1 MYWILFGGI
10 ALISYLVQLNLKKKF
25 ERYSQEAIS
34 LSGAEVAER
43 MLHSFGIYDVRITHV
58 QGQLT
63 DHYNPTDKTLN
74 LSDAVYAPRNIAAA
88 AVAAHECGHAVQHAT
103 AYGWLTLR
111 SKLVPAVNFSSSIL
125 SWVLLGG
132 VLLINVFPTLL
143 LIGIMLFAITTLFS
157 IVTLPVEIDASRRAL
172 EWLDRSGLTSSYTQ
186 KDARS
191 ALRSAAYT
199 YVVSALASIGT
210 LVYYLLIY
218 MGRRD

>member
-43 MLHSFGIYDVRITHV
+43 MLHSFGIYDVRITHI

-74 LSDAVYAPRNIAAA
+74 LSDAVYAQRNIAAA

-132 VLLINVFPTLL
+132 VLLINVFPMLL
-143 LIGIMLFAITTLFS
+143 LIGILLFAVTTLFS